1 MADIYHRHHVHG
13 RSESESS
20 GIYLI
25 IAGLA
30 LLIAAF
36 FCSRLSPDERAA
48 REVAVG
54 PASLTLTQ
62 AER

>member
-1 MADIYHRHHVHG
+1 MDIYHRHHVHG
-13 RSESESS
+13 RSESEAS
-20 GIYLI
+20 GLYLI
-25 IAGLA
+25 VAGLV

-36 FCSRLSPDERAA
+36 VFSRITSDELAA
-48 REVAVG
+48 REVAIG

>member
-13 RSESESS
+13 RSEGETS

-25 IAGLA
+25 VAGLA

-36 FCSRLSPDERAA
+36 VFSHASSNEIAA
-48 REVAVG
+48 REVVAG
-54 PASLTLTQ
+54 PASLMLTQ